1 MTTETTTQKLVLRLG
16 IELFS
21 LAISL
26 SVALKKLGAFRR
38 VLLDARMDDL
48 CATHEALCH
57 ACDLVPMWQVR
68 TAAHLVHN
76 DVTQHRSRR
85 AIIRAARQWIAKRRL
100 A

>member
-1 MTTETTTQKLVLRLG
+1 MATNMTTQKLVLRLG

-26 SVALKKLGAFRR
+26 SVALKKLSAFRR

-48 CATHEALCH
+48 CRTHEALCH
-57 ACDLVPMWQVR
+57 ACDVMPMWQVR
-68 TAAHLVHN
+68 TAANLIH
-76 DVTQHRSRR
+76 DDATQHRSRR
-85 AIIRAARQWIAKRRL
+85 AIIRAARQWIAKKL